1 MISAADMDYIQEQLK
16 DVFQTKDE
24 CNNRHTETGKE
35 LNQINISIAQIAT
48 KMSMILKFDTFIATA
63 AGGALLTGIFKLI
76 IK

>member
-1 MISAADMDYIQEQLK
+1 MISAEDMAYIQEQLK

-24 CNNRHTETGKE
+24 CNDRHAETGKE

-48 KMSMILKFDTFIATA
+48 KLGIILKFDTFIASA
-63 AGGALLTGIFKLI
+63 AGGALLAGIFKLI

>member
-1 MISAADMDYIQEQLK
+1 MISAEDLDYIQEQLK

-24 CNNRHTETGKE
+24 CNNRHAETGKE